1 MHFAPRQFKQL
12 ISQQSEKITSYL
24 YNLQREY
31 QYIANKWGWQRDSRS
46 IDASK
51 GWIIILQMLPSTGLT

>member
-1 MHFAPRQFKQL
+1 M
-12 ISQQSEKITSYL
+12 
-24 YNLQREY
+24 QREY
-31 QYIANKWGWQRDSRS
+31 QYIVNKWGLQRDSRS